1 MNYSA
6 VKYILSYVLMIEG
19 ALLLFPFIVGVL
31 YMEQKSVWYLLV
43 AVICIVLGVLGTRH
57 KPKNAMFYFKEGCLA
72 TAASWITLSIF
83 GSLPLILT
91 GEYPSYVDALFEIV
105 SGFTTTGA
113 TVLSD
118 VECLCHATLFW
129 RAFTHWIGGMGVL
142 VFLLMIIPMSGGS
155 NMNLMRAESPGP
167 SVGKLVPHLKSTAQI
182 LYVIYFGN
190 QNASR
195 QIFICAATHAREYMT
210 AQLVMKQLEY
220 YCAHYEDGSYNGTA
234 YRDIFENT
242 CFVIVPMVNPDG
254 VSISQ
259 FGEEGLNREDLRQ
272 NLRAIYESDKN
283 GGYTDEAYDTYLT
296 RWKANG
302 MGVDLNRNYS
312 PGWESVTDRTA
323 PSSGLYKG
331 TQPGS
336 EAESQAL
343 MNIVDGLSNPLL
355 AISYHSYGSLV
366 YWQYGQAEPLWSK
379 NQQLAAHVEALTTY
393 YQAGYSN
400 EAGFSN
406 WCVNVKGIPSVTIE
420 TGLVPTPL
428 PLDQFEL
435 LWSQNKEMWAML
447 GTTY

>member
-1 MNYSA
+1 MSKRGGKKRRYT
-6 VKYILSYVLMIEG
+6 G
-19 ALLLFPFIVGVL
+19 
-31 YMEQKSVWYLLV
+31 LLV
-43 AVICIVLGVLGTRH
+43 FLIVVLVLCSVSIIVLGILLYQKKVLADRG
-57 KPKNAMFYFKEGCLA
+57 P
-72 TAASWITLSIF
+72 
-83 GSLPLILT
+83 SLPQIQSSVSTEETTKEMSTEAVIDEMTSQTEESVETASDTASDTAVQAL
-91 GEYPSYVDALFEIV
+91 EKPENPDA
-105 SGFTTTGA
+105 
-113 TVLSD
+113 
-118 VECLCHATLFW
+118 
-129 RAFTHWIGGMGVL
+129 
-142 VFLLMIIPMSGGS
+142 IID
-155 NMNLMRAESPGP
+155 L
-167 SVGKLVPHLKSTAQI
+167 STALYSYQKMENDLQLLAGYYPQYMTLDTAGVTTADGRN

>member
-1 MNYSA
+1 MSKRGGKKRRY
-6 VKYILSYVLMIEG
+6 
-19 ALLLFPFIVGVL
+19 
-31 YMEQKSVWYLLV
+31 
-43 AVICIVLGVLGTRH
+43 
-57 KPKNAMFYFKEGCLA
+57 
-72 TAASWITLSIF
+72 
-83 GSLPLILT
+83 T
-91 GEYPSYVDALFEIV
+91 GL
-105 SGFTTTGA
+105 
-113 TVLSD
+113 
-118 VECLCHATLFW
+118 
-129 RAFTHWIGGMGVL
+129 L
-142 VFLLMIIPMSGGS
+142 VFLIVVLVLCSVSIIILGI
-155 NMNLMRAESPGP
+155 LLYQKKVLADRGP
-167 SVGKLVPHLKSTAQI
+167 SLPQIQSSVSTEETLKEMSTEAVIDEMTSQTEESVETASETAVQALEKPENPDAIIDLSTALYSYKKMENDLQLLAGYYPQYMTLDTAGVTTADGRN

-272 NLRAIYESDKN
+272 NLKAIYESDKN

>member
-1 MNYSA
+1 MSKRGGKKRRY
-6 VKYILSYVLMIEG
+6 
-19 ALLLFPFIVGVL
+19 
-31 YMEQKSVWYLLV
+31 
-43 AVICIVLGVLGTRH
+43 
-57 KPKNAMFYFKEGCLA
+57 
-72 TAASWITLSIF
+72 
-83 GSLPLILT
+83 T
-91 GEYPSYVDALFEIV
+91 GL
-105 SGFTTTGA
+105 
-113 TVLSD
+113 
-118 VECLCHATLFW
+118 
-129 RAFTHWIGGMGVL
+129 L
-142 VFLLMIIPMSGGS
+142 VFLIVVLVLCSVSIII
-155 NMNLMRAESPGP
+155 LCILLYQKKVLADRGP
-167 SVGKLVPHLKSTAQI
+167 SLPQIQSSVSTEETTKEMSTEAVIDEMTSQTEESVETASETAVQALEKPENPDAIIDLSTALYSYQKMENDLQLLAGYYPQYMTLDI
-182 LYVIYFGN
+182 AGVTTADGRNLYVIYFEN

>member
-1 MNYSA
+1 MSKRGGKKRRY
-6 VKYILSYVLMIEG
+6 
-19 ALLLFPFIVGVL
+19 
-31 YMEQKSVWYLLV
+31 
-43 AVICIVLGVLGTRH
+43 
-57 KPKNAMFYFKEGCLA
+57 
-72 TAASWITLSIF
+72 
-83 GSLPLILT
+83 T
-91 GEYPSYVDALFEIV
+91 GL
-105 SGFTTTGA
+105 
-113 TVLSD
+113 
-118 VECLCHATLFW
+118 
-129 RAFTHWIGGMGVL
+129 L
-142 VFLLMIIPMSGGS
+142 VFLIVVLVLCSVSIIILGI
-155 NMNLMRAESPGP
+155 LLYQKKVLADRGP
-167 SVGKLVPHLKSTAQI
+167 SLPQIQSSVSTEETTKEISTEAVIDEMTSQTEESVETASETAVQALEKPENPDAIIDLSTALYSYQKMENDLQLLAGYYPQYMTLDTAGVTTADGRN

>member
-1 MNYSA
+1 MSKRGGKKRRY
-6 VKYILSYVLMIEG
+6 
-19 ALLLFPFIVGVL
+19 
-31 YMEQKSVWYLLV
+31 
-43 AVICIVLGVLGTRH
+43 
-57 KPKNAMFYFKEGCLA
+57 
-72 TAASWITLSIF
+72 
-83 GSLPLILT
+83 T
-91 GEYPSYVDALFEIV
+91 GL
-105 SGFTTTGA
+105 
-113 TVLSD
+113 
-118 VECLCHATLFW
+118 
-129 RAFTHWIGGMGVL
+129 L
-142 VFLLMIIPMSGGS
+142 VFLIVVLVLCSVSIIILGI
-155 NMNLMRAESPGP
+155 LLYQKKVLADRGP
-167 SVGKLVPHLKSTAQI
+167 SLPQIQSSVSTEETIKEMSTEAVIDEMTSQTEESVETASDTASDTAVQALEKPENPDAIIDLSTALYSYQKMENDLQLLAGYYPQYMTLDTAGVTTADGRN

>member
-1 MNYSA
+1 MSKRGGKKRRY
-6 VKYILSYVLMIEG
+6 
-19 ALLLFPFIVGVL
+19 
-31 YMEQKSVWYLLV
+31 
-43 AVICIVLGVLGTRH
+43 
-57 KPKNAMFYFKEGCLA
+57 
-72 TAASWITLSIF
+72 
-83 GSLPLILT
+83 T
-91 GEYPSYVDALFEIV
+91 GL
-105 SGFTTTGA
+105 
-113 TVLSD
+113 
-118 VECLCHATLFW
+118 
-129 RAFTHWIGGMGVL
+129 L
-142 VFLLMIIPMSGGS
+142 VFLIVVLVLCSVSIIILGI
-155 NMNLMRAESPGP
+155 LLYQKKVLADRGP
-167 SVGKLVPHLKSTAQI
+167 SLPQIQSSVSTEETTKKMSTEAVIDEMTSQTEESVETASETAVQALEKPENPDAIIDLSTALYSYQKMENDLQLLAGYYPQYMTLDTAGVTTADGRN

>member
-1 MNYSA
+1 MSKRGGKKRRY
-6 VKYILSYVLMIEG
+6 
-19 ALLLFPFIVGVL
+19 
-31 YMEQKSVWYLLV
+31 
-43 AVICIVLGVLGTRH
+43 
-57 KPKNAMFYFKEGCLA
+57 
-72 TAASWITLSIF
+72 
-83 GSLPLILT
+83 T
-91 GEYPSYVDALFEIV
+91 GL
-105 SGFTTTGA
+105 
-113 TVLSD
+113 
-118 VECLCHATLFW
+118 
-129 RAFTHWIGGMGVL
+129 L
-142 VFLLMIIPMSGGS
+142 VFLIVVLVLCSVSIIILGI
-155 NMNLMRAESPGP
+155 LLYQKKVLADRGP
-167 SVGKLVPHLKSTAQI
+167 SLPQIQSSVSTEETIKEMSTEAVIDEMTSQTEESVETASETAVQALEKPENPDAIIDLSTALYSYKKMENDLQLLAGYYPQYMTLDTAGVTTADGRN

-272 NLRAIYESDKN
+272 NLKAIYESDKN

>member
-1 MNYSA
+1 MSKRGGKKRRY
-6 VKYILSYVLMIEG
+6 
-19 ALLLFPFIVGVL
+19 
-31 YMEQKSVWYLLV
+31 
-43 AVICIVLGVLGTRH
+43 
-57 KPKNAMFYFKEGCLA
+57 
-72 TAASWITLSIF
+72 
-83 GSLPLILT
+83 T
-91 GEYPSYVDALFEIV
+91 GL
-105 SGFTTTGA
+105 
-113 TVLSD
+113 
-118 VECLCHATLFW
+118 
-129 RAFTHWIGGMGVL
+129 L
-142 VFLLMIIPMSGGS
+142 VFLIVVLVLCSVSIIILGI
-155 NMNLMRAESPGP
+155 LLYQKKVLADRGP
-167 SVGKLVPHLKSTAQI
+167 SLPQIQSSVSTEETIKEMSTEAVIDEMTSQTEESVETASETAVQALEKPENPDAIIDLSTALYSYQKMENDLQLLAGYYPQYMTLDTAGVTTADGRN

-220 YCAHYEDGSYNGTA
+220 YCAHYADGSYNGTA

-366 YWQYGQAEPLWSK
+366 YWQYGQAAPLWSK

>member
-1 MNYSA
+1 MSKRGGKKRRYT
-6 VKYILSYVLMIEG
+6 G
-19 ALLLFPFIVGVL
+19 
-31 YMEQKSVWYLLV
+31 LLV
-43 AVICIVLGVLGTRH
+43 FLIVVLVLCSVSIIVLGILLYQKKVLADRG
-57 KPKNAMFYFKEGCLA
+57 P
-72 TAASWITLSIF
+72 
-83 GSLPLILT
+83 SLPQIQSSVSTEETTKEMSTEAVIDEMTSQTEESVETASDTASDTAVQALEKPENPDAIIDLST
-91 GEYPSYVDALFEIV
+91 TLYSYQKMENDLQLLAGYYPQYM
-105 SGFTTTGA
+105 
-113 TVLSD
+113 
-118 VECLCHATLFW
+118 TLDT
-129 RAFTHWIGGMGVL
+129 AGV
-142 VFLLMIIPMSGGS
+142 
-155 NMNLMRAESPGP
+155 
-167 SVGKLVPHLKSTAQI
+167 TADGRN

-272 NLRAIYESDKN
+272 NLKAIYESDKN
-283 GGYTDEAYDTYLT
+283 GGYTDEAYDTYLI

>member
-1 MNYSA
+1 MSKRGGKKRRY
-6 VKYILSYVLMIEG
+6 
-19 ALLLFPFIVGVL
+19 
-31 YMEQKSVWYLLV
+31 
-43 AVICIVLGVLGTRH
+43 
-57 KPKNAMFYFKEGCLA
+57 
-72 TAASWITLSIF
+72 
-83 GSLPLILT
+83 T
-91 GEYPSYVDALFEIV
+91 GL
-105 SGFTTTGA
+105 
-113 TVLSD
+113 
-118 VECLCHATLFW
+118 
-129 RAFTHWIGGMGVL
+129 L
-142 VFLLMIIPMSGGS
+142 VFLIVVLVLCSVSIIILGI
-155 NMNLMRAESPGP
+155 LLYQKKVLADRGP
-167 SVGKLVPHLKSTAQI
+167 SLPQIQSSVSTEETTKEMSTEAVIDEMTSQTEESVETASETAVQALEKPENPDAIIDLSTALYSYQKMENDLQLLAGYYPQYMALDTAGVTTADGRN

>member
-1 MNYSA
+1 MSKRGGKKRRY
-6 VKYILSYVLMIEG
+6 
-19 ALLLFPFIVGVL
+19 
-31 YMEQKSVWYLLV
+31 
-43 AVICIVLGVLGTRH
+43 
-57 KPKNAMFYFKEGCLA
+57 
-72 TAASWITLSIF
+72 
-83 GSLPLILT
+83 T
-91 GEYPSYVDALFEIV
+91 GL
-105 SGFTTTGA
+105 
-113 TVLSD
+113 
-118 VECLCHATLFW
+118 
-129 RAFTHWIGGMGVL
+129 L
-142 VFLLMIIPMSGGS
+142 VFLIVVLVLCSVSIIILGI
-155 NMNLMRAESPGP
+155 LLYQKKVLADRGP
-167 SVGKLVPHLKSTAQI
+167 SLPQIQSSVSTEETIKEMSTEAVIDEMTSQTEESVETASETAVQALEKPENPDAIIDLSTALYSYQKMENDLQLLAGYYPQYMTLDTAGVTADGRN

>member
-1 MNYSA
+1 MSKRGGKKRRY
-6 VKYILSYVLMIEG
+6 
-19 ALLLFPFIVGVL
+19 
-31 YMEQKSVWYLLV
+31 
-43 AVICIVLGVLGTRH
+43 
-57 KPKNAMFYFKEGCLA
+57 
-72 TAASWITLSIF
+72 
-83 GSLPLILT
+83 T
-91 GEYPSYVDALFEIV
+91 GL
-105 SGFTTTGA
+105 
-113 TVLSD
+113 
-118 VECLCHATLFW
+118 
-129 RAFTHWIGGMGVL
+129 L
-142 VFLLMIIPMSGGS
+142 VFLIVVLVLCSVSIIILGI
-155 NMNLMRAESPGP
+155 LLYQKKVLADRGP
-167 SVGKLVPHLKSTAQI
+167 SLPQIQSSVSTEETTKEMSTEAVIDEMTSQTEESVETASETAVQALEKPENPDAIIDLSTALYSYQKMENDLQLLAGYYPQYMTLDTAGVTTADGRN

-343 MNIVDGLSNPLL
+343 MNIVDGLSHPLL

>member
-1 MNYSA
+1 MSKRGGKKRRYT
-6 VKYILSYVLMIEG
+6 G
-19 ALLLFPFIVGVL
+19 
-31 YMEQKSVWYLLV
+31 LLV
-43 AVICIVLGVLGTRH
+43 FLIVVLVLCSVSIIVLGILLYQKKVLADRG
-57 KPKNAMFYFKEGCLA
+57 P
-72 TAASWITLSIF
+72 
-83 GSLPLILT
+83 SLPQIQSSVSTEETTKEMSTEAVIDEMTSQTEESVETASDTASDTAVQALEKPENPDAIIDLST
-91 GEYPSYVDALFEIV
+91 TLYSYQKIENDLQLLAGYYPQYM
-105 SGFTTTGA
+105 
-113 TVLSD
+113 
-118 VECLCHATLFW
+118 TLDT
-129 RAFTHWIGGMGVL
+129 AGV
-142 VFLLMIIPMSGGS
+142 
-155 NMNLMRAESPGP
+155 
-167 SVGKLVPHLKSTAQI
+167 TADGRN

>member
-1 MNYSA
+1 MSKRGGKKRRYT
-6 VKYILSYVLMIEG
+6 G
-19 ALLLFPFIVGVL
+19 
-31 YMEQKSVWYLLV
+31 LLV
-43 AVICIVLGVLGTRH
+43 FLIVVLVLCSVSIIVLGILLYQKKVLADRG
-57 KPKNAMFYFKEGCLA
+57 P
-72 TAASWITLSIF
+72 
-83 GSLPLILT
+83 SLPQIQSSVSTEETTKEMSTEAVIDEMTSQTEESVETASDTASDTAVQALEKPENPDAIIDLST
-91 GEYPSYVDALFEIV
+91 TLYSYQKMENDLQLLAGYYPQYM
-105 SGFTTTGA
+105 
-113 TVLSD
+113 
-118 VECLCHATLFW
+118 TLDT
-129 RAFTHWIGGMGVL
+129 AGV
-142 VFLLMIIPMSGGS
+142 
-155 NMNLMRAESPGP
+155 
-167 SVGKLVPHLKSTAQI
+167 TADGRN

>member
-1 MNYSA
+1 MI
-6 VKYILSYVLMIEG
+6 VVL
-19 ALLLFPFIVGVL
+19 VL
-31 YMEQKSVWYLLV
+31 CSVS
-43 AVICIVLGVLGTRH
+43 IIVLGILLYQKKVLADRG
-57 KPKNAMFYFKEGCLA
+57 P
-72 TAASWITLSIF
+72 
-83 GSLPLILT
+83 SLPQIQSSVSTEETTKEMSTEAVIDEMTSQTEESVETASDTASDTAVQALEKPENPDAIIDLST
-91 GEYPSYVDALFEIV
+91 TLYSYQKMENDLQLLAGYYPQYM
-105 SGFTTTGA
+105 
-113 TVLSD
+113 
-118 VECLCHATLFW
+118 TLDT
-129 RAFTHWIGGMGVL
+129 AGV
-142 VFLLMIIPMSGGS
+142 
-155 NMNLMRAESPGP
+155 
-167 SVGKLVPHLKSTAQI
+167 TADGRN

-283 GGYTDEAYDTYLT
+283 GGYTDEAYDTYLI

>member
-1 MNYSA
+1 MSKRGGKKRRY
-6 VKYILSYVLMIEG
+6 
-19 ALLLFPFIVGVL
+19 
-31 YMEQKSVWYLLV
+31 
-43 AVICIVLGVLGTRH
+43 
-57 KPKNAMFYFKEGCLA
+57 
-72 TAASWITLSIF
+72 
-83 GSLPLILT
+83 T
-91 GEYPSYVDALFEIV
+91 GL
-105 SGFTTTGA
+105 
-113 TVLSD
+113 
-118 VECLCHATLFW
+118 
-129 RAFTHWIGGMGVL
+129 L
-142 VFLLMIIPMSGGS
+142 VFLIVVLVLCSVSIIILGI
-155 NMNLMRAESPGP
+155 LLYQKKVLADRGP
-167 SVGKLVPHLKSTAQI
+167 SLPQIQSSVSTEETTKEMSTEAVIDEMTSQTEESVETASETAVQALEKPENPDAIIDLSTALYSYQKMENDLQLLAGYYPQYMTLDTAGVTTADGRN

-435 LWSQNKEMWAML
+435 LWSQNK
-447 GTTY
+447 

>member
-1 MNYSA
+1 MSKRGGKKRRY
-6 VKYILSYVLMIEG
+6 
-19 ALLLFPFIVGVL
+19 
-31 YMEQKSVWYLLV
+31 
-43 AVICIVLGVLGTRH
+43 
-57 KPKNAMFYFKEGCLA
+57 
-72 TAASWITLSIF
+72 
-83 GSLPLILT
+83 T
-91 GEYPSYVDALFEIV
+91 GL
-105 SGFTTTGA
+105 
-113 TVLSD
+113 
-118 VECLCHATLFW
+118 
-129 RAFTHWIGGMGVL
+129 L
-142 VFLLMIIPMSGGS
+142 VFLIVVLVLCSVLIIILGI
-155 NMNLMRAESPGP
+155 LLYQKKVLADRGP
-167 SVGKLVPHLKSTAQI
+167 SLPQIQSSVSTEETTKEMSTEAVIDEMTSQTEESVETASETAVQALEKPENPDAIIDLSTALYSYQKMENDLQLLAGYYPQYMTLDTAGVTTADGRN

>member
-1 MNYSA
+1 MSKRGGKKRRYT
-6 VKYILSYVLMIEG
+6 G
-19 ALLLFPFIVGVL
+19 
-31 YMEQKSVWYLLV
+31 LLV
-43 AVICIVLGVLGTRH
+43 FLIVVLVLCSVSIIVLGILLYQKKVLADRG
-57 KPKNAMFYFKEGCLA
+57 P
-72 TAASWITLSIF
+72 
-83 GSLPLILT
+83 SLPQIQSSVSTEETTKEMSTEAVIDEMTSQTEESVETASDTASDTAVQALEKPENPDAIIDLST
-91 GEYPSYVDALFEIV
+91 TLYSYQKMENDLQLLAGYYPQYMTLD
-105 SGFTTTGA
+105 
-113 TVLSD
+113 TV
-118 VECLCHATLFW
+118 
-129 RAFTHWIGGMGVL
+129 GV
-142 VFLLMIIPMSGGS
+142 
-155 NMNLMRAESPGP
+155 
-167 SVGKLVPHLKSTAQI
+167 TADGRN

>member
-1 MNYSA
+1 MSKRGGKKRRY
-6 VKYILSYVLMIEG
+6 
-19 ALLLFPFIVGVL
+19 
-31 YMEQKSVWYLLV
+31 
-43 AVICIVLGVLGTRH
+43 
-57 KPKNAMFYFKEGCLA
+57 
-72 TAASWITLSIF
+72 
-83 GSLPLILT
+83 T
-91 GEYPSYVDALFEIV
+91 GL
-105 SGFTTTGA
+105 
-113 TVLSD
+113 
-118 VECLCHATLFW
+118 
-129 RAFTHWIGGMGVL
+129 L
-142 VFLLMIIPMSGGS
+142 VFLIVVLVLCSVSIIILGI
-155 NMNLMRAESPGP
+155 LLYQKKVLADRGP
-167 SVGKLVPHLKSTAQI
+167 SRPQIQSSVSTEETTKEMSTEAVIDEMTSQTEESVETASETAVQALEKPENPDAIIDLSTALYSYQKMENDLQLLAGYYPQYMTLDTAGVTTADGRN

-312 PGWESVTDRTA
+312 PGWESVIDRTA

-406 WCVNVKGIPSVTIE
+406 WCVNVKGIPSITIE

>member
-1 MNYSA
+1 M
-6 VKYILSYVLMIEG
+6 
-19 ALLLFPFIVGVL
+19 
-31 YMEQKSVWYLLV
+31 
-43 AVICIVLGVLGTRH
+43 
-57 KPKNAMFYFKEGCLA
+57 
-72 TAASWITLSIF
+72 
-83 GSLPLILT
+83 
-91 GEYPSYVDALFEIV
+91 
-105 SGFTTTGA
+105 
-113 TVLSD
+113 
-118 VECLCHATLFW
+118 
-129 RAFTHWIGGMGVL
+129 
-142 VFLLMIIPMSGGS
+142 
-155 NMNLMRAESPGP
+155 
-167 SVGKLVPHLKSTAQI
+167 
-182 LYVIYFGN
+182 
-190 QNASR
+190 
-195 QIFICAATHAREYMT
+195 
-210 AQLVMKQLEY
+210 
-220 YCAHYEDGSYNGTA
+220 
-234 YRDIFENT
+234 
-242 CFVIVPMVNPDG
+242 
-254 VSISQ
+254 
-259 FGEEGLNREDLRQ
+259 
-272 NLRAIYESDKN
+272 
-283 GGYTDEAYDTYLT
+283 
-296 RWKANG
+296 
-302 MGVDLNRNYS
+302 NRNYS

-406 WCVNVKGIPSVTIE
+406 WCVNVKGRPSVTIE

>member
-1 MNYSA
+1 MSKRGGKKRRY
-6 VKYILSYVLMIEG
+6 
-19 ALLLFPFIVGVL
+19 
-31 YMEQKSVWYLLV
+31 
-43 AVICIVLGVLGTRH
+43 
-57 KPKNAMFYFKEGCLA
+57 
-72 TAASWITLSIF
+72 
-83 GSLPLILT
+83 T
-91 GEYPSYVDALFEIV
+91 GL
-105 SGFTTTGA
+105 
-113 TVLSD
+113 
-118 VECLCHATLFW
+118 
-129 RAFTHWIGGMGVL
+129 L
-142 VFLLMIIPMSGGS
+142 VFLIVVLVLCSVSIIILGI
-155 NMNLMRAESPGP
+155 LLYQKKVLADRGP
-167 SVGKLVPHLKSTAQI
+167 SLPQIQSSVSTEETTKEMSTEAVIDEMTSQTEESVETASETAVQALEKPENPDAIIDLSTALYSYQKMENDLQLLAGYYPQYMTLDTAGVTTADGRN
-182 LYVIYFGN
+182 LYVIYFEN

>member
-1 MNYSA
+1 MSKRGEKKRRY
-6 VKYILSYVLMIEG
+6 
-19 ALLLFPFIVGVL
+19 
-31 YMEQKSVWYLLV
+31 
-43 AVICIVLGVLGTRH
+43 
-57 KPKNAMFYFKEGCLA
+57 
-72 TAASWITLSIF
+72 
-83 GSLPLILT
+83 T
-91 GEYPSYVDALFEIV
+91 GL
-105 SGFTTTGA
+105 
-113 TVLSD
+113 
-118 VECLCHATLFW
+118 
-129 RAFTHWIGGMGVL
+129 L
-142 VFLLMIIPMSGGS
+142 VFLIVVLVLCSVSIIILGI
-155 NMNLMRAESPGP
+155 LLYQKKVLADRGP
-167 SVGKLVPHLKSTAQI
+167 SLPQIQSSVSTEETTKEMSTEAVIDEMTSQTEESVETASETAVQALEKPENPDAIIDLSTALYSYQKMENDLQLLAGYYPQYMTLDTAGVTTADGRN

>member
-1 MNYSA
+1 MSKRGGKKRRY
-6 VKYILSYVLMIEG
+6 
-19 ALLLFPFIVGVL
+19 
-31 YMEQKSVWYLLV
+31 
-43 AVICIVLGVLGTRH
+43 
-57 KPKNAMFYFKEGCLA
+57 
-72 TAASWITLSIF
+72 
-83 GSLPLILT
+83 T
-91 GEYPSYVDALFEIV
+91 GL
-105 SGFTTTGA
+105 
-113 TVLSD
+113 
-118 VECLCHATLFW
+118 
-129 RAFTHWIGGMGVL
+129 L
-142 VFLLMIIPMSGGS
+142 VFLIVVLVLCSVSIIILGI
-155 NMNLMRAESPGP
+155 LLYQKKVLADRGP
-167 SVGKLVPHLKSTAQI
+167 SLPQIQSSVSTEETTKEMSTEAVIDEMTSQTEESVETASETAVQALEKPENPDAIIDLSTALYSYQKMENDLQLLAGYYPQYMTLDTAGI
-182 LYVIYFGN
+182 TTADGRNLYVIYFGN

>member
-1 MNYSA
+1 MSKRGGKKRRYT
-6 VKYILSYVLMIEG
+6 G
-19 ALLLFPFIVGVL
+19 
-31 YMEQKSVWYLLV
+31 LLV
-43 AVICIVLGVLGTRH
+43 FLIVVLVLCSVSIIVLGILLYQKKVLADRGPSLPQIQSSVSTEETTKEMSTEAVIDEMTSQTEESVETASDTASDTAVQALE
-57 KPKNAMFYFKEGCLA
+57 KPENPDAIIDLSTTLYSYQKMENDLQLLA
-72 TAASWITLSIF
+72 GYYPQYMTLDTAGVTAA
-83 GSLPLILT
+83 G
-91 GEYPSYVDALFEIV
+91 
-105 SGFTTTGA
+105 
-113 TVLSD
+113 
-118 VECLCHATLFW
+118 
-129 RAFTHWIGGMGVL
+129 R
-142 VFLLMIIPMSGGS
+142 
-155 NMNLMRAESPGP
+155 N
-167 SVGKLVPHLKSTAQI
+167 

>member
-1 MNYSA
+1 MSKRGGKKRRY
-6 VKYILSYVLMIEG
+6 
-19 ALLLFPFIVGVL
+19 
-31 YMEQKSVWYLLV
+31 
-43 AVICIVLGVLGTRH
+43 
-57 KPKNAMFYFKEGCLA
+57 
-72 TAASWITLSIF
+72 
-83 GSLPLILT
+83 T
-91 GEYPSYVDALFEIV
+91 GL
-105 SGFTTTGA
+105 
-113 TVLSD
+113 
-118 VECLCHATLFW
+118 
-129 RAFTHWIGGMGVL
+129 L
-142 VFLLMIIPMSGGS
+142 VFLIVVLVLCSVSIIILGI
-155 NMNLMRAESPGP
+155 LLYQKKVLADRGP
-167 SVGKLVPHLKSTAQI
+167 SLPQIQSSVSTEETTKEMSTEAVIDEMTSQTEESVETASETAVQALEKPENPDAIIDLSTALYSYQKMENDLQLLAGYYPQYMTLDTAGVTTADGRN

-296 RWKANG
+296 RWRANG

>member
-1 MNYSA
+1 MSKRGGKKRRYT
-6 VKYILSYVLMIEG
+6 G
-19 ALLLFPFIVGVL
+19 
-31 YMEQKSVWYLLV
+31 LLV
-43 AVICIVLGVLGTRH
+43 FLIVVLVLCSVSIIVLGILLYQKKVLADRG
-57 KPKNAMFYFKEGCLA
+57 P
-72 TAASWITLSIF
+72 
-83 GSLPLILT
+83 SLPQIQSSVSTEETTKEMSTEAVIDEMTSQTEESVETASETAVQAL
-91 GEYPSYVDALFEIV
+91 EKPENPDA
-105 SGFTTTGA
+105 
-113 TVLSD
+113 
-118 VECLCHATLFW
+118 
-129 RAFTHWIGGMGVL
+129 
-142 VFLLMIIPMSGGS
+142 IID
-155 NMNLMRAESPGP
+155 L
-167 SVGKLVPHLKSTAQI
+167 STALYSYQKMENDLQLLAGYYPQYMTLDTAGVTTADGRN

>member
-1 MNYSA
+1 MSKRGGKKRRYT
-6 VKYILSYVLMIEG
+6 G
-19 ALLLFPFIVGVL
+19 
-31 YMEQKSVWYLLV
+31 LLV
-43 AVICIVLGVLGTRH
+43 FLIVVLVLCSVSIIVLGILLYQKKVLADRG
-57 KPKNAMFYFKEGCLA
+57 P
-72 TAASWITLSIF
+72 
-83 GSLPLILT
+83 SLPQIQSSVSTEETTKEMSTEAVIDEMTSQTEESVETASDTASDTAVQALEKPENPDAIIDLST
-91 GEYPSYVDALFEIV
+91 TLYSYQKMENDLQLLAGYYPQYMTLDT
-105 SGFTTTGA
+105 SG
-113 TVLSD
+113 V
-118 VECLCHATLFW
+118 
-129 RAFTHWIGGMGVL
+129 
-142 VFLLMIIPMSGGS
+142 
-155 NMNLMRAESPGP
+155 
-167 SVGKLVPHLKSTAQI
+167 TADGRN

-272 NLRAIYESDKN
+272 NLKAIYESDKN
-283 GGYTDEAYDTYLT
+283 GGYTDEAYDTYLI

>member
-1 MNYSA
+1 MSKRGGKKRRYT
-6 VKYILSYVLMIEG
+6 G
-19 ALLLFPFIVGVL
+19 
-31 YMEQKSVWYLLV
+31 LLV
-43 AVICIVLGVLGTRH
+43 FLIVVLVLCSVSIIVLGILLYQKKVLADRG
-57 KPKNAMFYFKEGCLA
+57 P
-72 TAASWITLSIF
+72 
-83 GSLPLILT
+83 SLPQIQLSVSTEETTKEMSTEAVIDEMTSQTEESVETASETAVQAL
-91 GEYPSYVDALFEIV
+91 EKPENPDA
-105 SGFTTTGA
+105 
-113 TVLSD
+113 
-118 VECLCHATLFW
+118 
-129 RAFTHWIGGMGVL
+129 
-142 VFLLMIIPMSGGS
+142 IID
-155 NMNLMRAESPGP
+155 L
-167 SVGKLVPHLKSTAQI
+167 STALYSYQKMENDLQLLAGYYPQYMTLDTAGVTTADGRN

>member
-1 MNYSA
+1 MSKRGGKKRRYT
-6 VKYILSYVLMIEG
+6 G
-19 ALLLFPFIVGVL
+19 
-31 YMEQKSVWYLLV
+31 LLV
-43 AVICIVLGVLGTRH
+43 FLIVVLVLCSVSIIVLGILLYQKKVLADRG
-57 KPKNAMFYFKEGCLA
+57 P
-72 TAASWITLSIF
+72 
-83 GSLPLILT
+83 SLPQIQSSVSTEETTKEMSTEAVIDEMTSQTEESVETASDTAVQALEKPENPDAIIDLST
-91 GEYPSYVDALFEIV
+91 TLYSYQKMENDLQFLAGYYPQYM
-105 SGFTTTGA
+105 
-113 TVLSD
+113 
-118 VECLCHATLFW
+118 TLDT
-129 RAFTHWIGGMGVL
+129 AGV
-142 VFLLMIIPMSGGS
+142 
-155 NMNLMRAESPGP
+155 
-167 SVGKLVPHLKSTAQI
+167 TADGRN

-283 GGYTDEAYDTYLT
+283 GGYTDEAYDTYLI

>member
-1 MNYSA
+1 MSKRGGKKRRY
-6 VKYILSYVLMIEG
+6 
-19 ALLLFPFIVGVL
+19 
-31 YMEQKSVWYLLV
+31 
-43 AVICIVLGVLGTRH
+43 
-57 KPKNAMFYFKEGCLA
+57 
-72 TAASWITLSIF
+72 
-83 GSLPLILT
+83 T
-91 GEYPSYVDALFEIV
+91 GL
-105 SGFTTTGA
+105 
-113 TVLSD
+113 
-118 VECLCHATLFW
+118 
-129 RAFTHWIGGMGVL
+129 L
-142 VFLLMIIPMSGGS
+142 VFLIVVLVLCSVSIIILGI
-155 NMNLMRAESPGP
+155 LLYQKKVLADRGP
-167 SVGKLVPHLKSTAQI
+167 SLPQIQSSVSTEETIKEMSTEAVIDEMTSQTEESVETASETAVQALEKPENPDAIIDLSTALYSYKKMENDLQLLAGYYPQYMTLDTAGVTTADGRN

-242 CFVIVPMVNPDG
+242 CLVIVPMVNPDG

-272 NLRAIYESDKN
+272 NLKAIYESDKN

>member
-1 MNYSA
+1 MS
-6 VKYILSYVLMIEG
+6 KRGGKKRSYTG
-19 ALLLFPFIVGVL
+19 LLIF
-31 YMEQKSVWYLLV
+31 LV
-43 AVICIVLGVLGTRH
+43 VVIVLCSVSIIILGILLYR
-57 KPKNAMFYFKEGCLA
+57 KEV
-72 TAASWITLSIF
+72 AADK
-83 GSLPLILT
+83 GPSLPQMQTVVSTEEVTKETETETPAEERVETTFESEVELESEMESESESETINETESDQQVDTEEANAAVQALEKPENPDAIIDLST
-91 GEYPSYVDALFEIV
+91 TLYSYQKMEHDLQLLAGYYPQYM
-105 SGFTTTGA
+105 
-113 TVLSD
+113 
-118 VECLCHATLFW
+118 TLDT
-129 RAFTHWIGGMGVL
+129 AGV
-142 VFLLMIIPMSGGS
+142 
-155 NMNLMRAESPGP
+155 
-167 SVGKLVPHLKSTAQI
+167 TADGRN
-182 LYVIYFGN
+182 LYVVYFGN

-272 NLRAIYESDKN
+272 NLRAIYESDQD

-343 MNIVDGLSNPLL
+343 MSLVNSLSNPLL

-366 YWQYGQAEPLWSK
+366 YWQYGQAEPLWSQ
-379 NQQLAAHVEALTTY
+379 NQQLAAQVEALTTY

-406 WCVNVKGIPSVTIE
+406 WCVNVKGIPSVTVE
-420 TGLVPTPL
+420 TGSVPTPL

-447 GTTY
+447 GTSY

>member
-1 MNYSA
+1 MSKRGGKKRRYT
-6 VKYILSYVLMIEG
+6 G
-19 ALLLFPFIVGVL
+19 
-31 YMEQKSVWYLLV
+31 LLV
-43 AVICIVLGVLGTRH
+43 FLIVVLVLCSVSIIVLGILLYQKKVLADRG
-57 KPKNAMFYFKEGCLA
+57 P
-72 TAASWITLSIF
+72 
-83 GSLPLILT
+83 SLPQIQSSVSTEETTKEMSTEAVIDEMTSQTEESVETASDTASDTAVQALEKPENPDAIIDLST
-91 GEYPSYVDALFEIV
+91 TLYSYQKMENDLQLLAGYYPQYM
-105 SGFTTTGA
+105 
-113 TVLSD
+113 
-118 VECLCHATLFW
+118 TLDT
-129 RAFTHWIGGMGVL
+129 AGV
-142 VFLLMIIPMSGGS
+142 
-155 NMNLMRAESPGP
+155 
-167 SVGKLVPHLKSTAQI
+167 TADGRN

-259 FGEEGLNREDLRQ
+259 FGEEGLNREDLLQ

>member
-1 MNYSA
+1 MSKRGGKKRRY
-6 VKYILSYVLMIEG
+6 
-19 ALLLFPFIVGVL
+19 
-31 YMEQKSVWYLLV
+31 
-43 AVICIVLGVLGTRH
+43 
-57 KPKNAMFYFKEGCLA
+57 
-72 TAASWITLSIF
+72 
-83 GSLPLILT
+83 T
-91 GEYPSYVDALFEIV
+91 GL
-105 SGFTTTGA
+105 
-113 TVLSD
+113 
-118 VECLCHATLFW
+118 
-129 RAFTHWIGGMGVL
+129 L
-142 VFLLMIIPMSGGS
+142 VFLIVVLVLCSVSIIILGI
-155 NMNLMRAESPGP
+155 LLYQKKVLADRGP
-167 SVGKLVPHLKSTAQI
+167 SLPQIQSSVSTEETIKEMSTEAVIDEMTSQTEESVETASETAVQALEKPENPDAIIDLSTALYSYQKMENDLQLLAGYYPQYMTLDTAGVTTADGRN
-182 LYVIYFGN
+182 LYVIYFVN

>member
-1 MNYSA
+1 MSKRGGKKRRY
-6 VKYILSYVLMIEG
+6 
-19 ALLLFPFIVGVL
+19 
-31 YMEQKSVWYLLV
+31 
-43 AVICIVLGVLGTRH
+43 
-57 KPKNAMFYFKEGCLA
+57 
-72 TAASWITLSIF
+72 
-83 GSLPLILT
+83 T
-91 GEYPSYVDALFEIV
+91 GL
-105 SGFTTTGA
+105 
-113 TVLSD
+113 
-118 VECLCHATLFW
+118 
-129 RAFTHWIGGMGVL
+129 L
-142 VFLLMIIPMSGGS
+142 VFLIVVLVLCSVSIIILGI
-155 NMNLMRAESPGP
+155 LLYQKKVLADRGP
-167 SVGKLVPHLKSTAQI
+167 SLPQIQSSVSTEETIKEMSTEAVIDEMTSQTEESVETASETAVQALEKPENPDAIIDLSTALYSYQKMENDLQLLAGYYPQYMTLDTAGVTTADGRN
-182 LYVIYFGN
+182 LYVIYFEN

>member
-1 MNYSA
+1 MSKRGGKKRRY
-6 VKYILSYVLMIEG
+6 
-19 ALLLFPFIVGVL
+19 
-31 YMEQKSVWYLLV
+31 
-43 AVICIVLGVLGTRH
+43 
-57 KPKNAMFYFKEGCLA
+57 
-72 TAASWITLSIF
+72 
-83 GSLPLILT
+83 T
-91 GEYPSYVDALFEIV
+91 GL
-105 SGFTTTGA
+105 
-113 TVLSD
+113 
-118 VECLCHATLFW
+118 
-129 RAFTHWIGGMGVL
+129 L
-142 VFLLMIIPMSGGS
+142 VFLIVVLVLCSVSIIILGI
-155 NMNLMRAESPGP
+155 LLYQKKVLADRGP
-167 SVGKLVPHLKSTAQI
+167 SLPQIQSSVSTEETTKEMSTEAVIDEMTSQTEESVETASETAVQALEKPENPDAIIDLSTALYSYQKMENDLQLLAGYYPQYMTLDTAGVTTADGRN

-331 TQPGS
+331 TAPGS
-336 EAESQAL
+336 EVESQAL

>member
-1 MNYSA
+1 MSKRGGKKRRY
-6 VKYILSYVLMIEG
+6 
-19 ALLLFPFIVGVL
+19 
-31 YMEQKSVWYLLV
+31 
-43 AVICIVLGVLGTRH
+43 
-57 KPKNAMFYFKEGCLA
+57 
-72 TAASWITLSIF
+72 
-83 GSLPLILT
+83 T
-91 GEYPSYVDALFEIV
+91 GL
-105 SGFTTTGA
+105 
-113 TVLSD
+113 
-118 VECLCHATLFW
+118 
-129 RAFTHWIGGMGVL
+129 L
-142 VFLLMIIPMSGGS
+142 VFLIVVLVLCSVSIIILGI
-155 NMNLMRAESPGP
+155 LLYQKKVLADRGP
-167 SVGKLVPHLKSTAQI
+167 SLPQIQSSVSTEETTKEMSTEAVIDEMTSQTEESVETASETAVQALEKPENPDAIIDLSTALYSYKKMENDLQLLAGYYPQYMTLDTAGVTTADGRN